1 MAFLVFF
8 TASAKARIVM
18 DVAVTWDGIGVL
30 LMGFCRSLLPE
41 NKMRLELA
49 NPCREPKETFCN
61 KKSII

>member
-18 DVAVTWDGIGVL
+18 DVAVTWDDIGVFAH
-30 LMGFCRSLLPE
+30 GFLSFSPTRE

-49 NPCREPKETFCN
+49 NPWREPKETFC
-61 KKSII
+61 K